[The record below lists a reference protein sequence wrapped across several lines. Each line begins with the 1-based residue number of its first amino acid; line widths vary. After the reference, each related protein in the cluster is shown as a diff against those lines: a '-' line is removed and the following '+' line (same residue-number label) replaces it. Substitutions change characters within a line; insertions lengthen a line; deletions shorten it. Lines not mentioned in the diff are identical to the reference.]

1 MLLAMVSRWVKVFGS
16 LRLLDEMNCTK
27 SHDESVIEMLRS
39 DPEFAREYLHA
50 AFEALNEDGGDAGL
64 LTALRHMV
72 EANGGMAVVSE
83 KAGLSR
89 ESLYRALS
97 LKGNPTLRTMKKIIH
112 AVE

>member
-1 MLLAMVSRWVKVFGS
+1 
-16 LRLLDEMNCTK
+16 MNCTK

-39 DPEFAREYLHA
+39 DPEFAREYLNA

-64 LTALRHMV
+64 LVALRHMV

-97 LKGNPTLRTMKKIIH
+97 LKGNPTLWTMKKIIH
-112 AVE
+112 AVG